1 MALLAGMIFAVAASS
16 FAMWAWRCQAHVLD
30 VLGPAKLLRLLE
42 VRITAVL
49 VSERSVILGVRDE
62 TDQRSLHTLVV
73 GIGAEH
79 EVQVARVKATDD
91 AAIRFVSAG
100 SGSSGNGGPGIVTLA
115 TVHAP
120 FLSASGKNNCW
131 PSIL

>member
-1 MALLAGMIFAVAASS
+1 MALLAGMILAVAASS
-16 FAMWAWRCQAHVLD
+16 FAIWAWRCQAHVLD

-79 EVQVARVKATDD
+79 EAVLATLQEWCTDGSRLRLEQAD
-91 AAIRFVSAG
+91 AGDRIELRHLDG
-100 SGSSGNGGPGIVTLA
+100 DRTLA
-115 TVHAP
+115 LRLA
-120 FLSASGKNNCW
+120 A
-131 PSIL
+131 